1 MKKQILFLTV
11 AAFVCALNTSASA
24 ASQTDGEYMDWS
36 YVRDMA
42 AEPQNNASAPATT
55 PQKIANAVQNKNK
68 NDQVY
73 ITEGI
78 IPVPKTGANAP
89 RDLDTGYE
97 QAVQNYTASLP
108 TTLENAGLN
117 QKQNWNIHRLTE
129 QSIKTSIPAPQPGT
143 VQFQYPV
150 QVKYPVQIKYP
161 VQVQPQVTVQ
171 RPIMVT
177 QPIVV
182 QRPVVMTQ
190 PVTVQ
195 QPPMYYT
202 NQPITMQQAPIYM
215 TNQPMV
221 VNQQA
226 YASPVPMTNAMPTQS
241 AAPIPQ
247 PIQSITQPPQSMM
260 QPMMPL
266 QSIPPLSP
274 VPQHPTPMQP
284 LAQQVSVMPQPMM
297 MPAY

>member
-42 AEPQNNASAPATT
+42 AEPEKNTSEPTTT
-55 PQKIANAVQNKNK
+55 PEKIAAAQKNK

-266 QSIPPLSP
+266 QSIPNLSP